1 VGQTTD
7 YLSMP
12 LSGLPAV
19 APPGG
24 TCLSVMEPGIRSINA
39 SAVGLKLG
47 IGKVSLKLCKILIW
61 IGRGPP
67 DHARLNRGSSAS
79 TGGWAKK
86 SSSSAEALGRSRG
99 GLTTKIHALVDALG
113 NPLRIHL
120 TPGQWADSPQALP
133 LLMGFSPLAVADKAY
148 DTNTSVQTLTKQGI
162 QSVIPPKANRIDQR
176 EYDENRYEDRNKIE
190 RFFNLLKGY
199 RRIATRYDKTATSF
213 LAFVH
218 LACALIWLR

>member
-1 VGQTTD
+1 
-7 YLSMP
+7 M
-12 LSGLPAV
+12 
-19 APPGG
+19 
-24 TCLSVMEPGIRSINA
+24 
-39 SAVGLKLG
+39 
-47 IGKVSLKLCKILIW
+47 
-61 IGRGPP
+61 
-67 DHARLNRGSSAS
+67 
-79 TGGWAKK
+79 
-86 SSSSAEALGRSRG
+86 
-99 GLTTKIHALVDALG
+99 DALG

-133 LLMGFSPLAVADKAY
+133 LLMGCSPLAVVADKAY
-148 DTNTSVQTLTKQGI
+148 DTNNIVQGLANQRI

-176 EYDENRYEDRNKIE
+176 EYDENLYEDRNKIE